1 MFHAWIQPLVIQYG
15 LYAVFFIVMFESA
28 GVPLPGE
35 TALVLASIYAG
46 MSGHLDITHVILVAA
61 AGAIVGD
68 NIGFMVG
75 RRYGLPLVQRYG
87 RLIGLDDRRL
97 AFGQH
102 MFARHGAKI
111 VFFGRF
117 IAVLRIF
124 AALLAGVN
132 HYRWRAFLFYNAAGG
147 IVWAS
152 IFGIGGYFFG
162 EAIHRVAGPVGM
174 IGLGFAVIGLIAGWW
189 IMRRQEERFE
199 REFLE
204 ETEKKRSGAPSED
217 KRAAG

>member
-1 MFHAWIQPLVIQYG
+1 MMHEWIQPIVAQYG
-15 LYAVFFIVMFESA
+15 LYAVFLIVMLESA

-35 TALVLASIYAG
+35 TALVLSSIYAG
-46 MSGHLDITHVILVAA
+46 MSGELEIAHVILVAS
-61 AGAIVGD
+61 AGAIIGD

-87 RLIGLDDRRL
+87 KTIGLDQKRL

-117 IAVLRIF
+117 VAVLRIF

-132 HYRWRAFLFYNAAGG
+132 RYSWRSFLFYNAAGG
-147 IVWAS
+147 ICWATL
-152 IFGIGGYFFG
+152 FGIGGYLFG
-162 EAIHRVAGPVGM
+162 DAMTRVAGPIGM
-174 IGLGFAVIGLIAGWW
+174 IGLAFAVAGLVAGWW
-189 IMRRQEERFE
+189 VMRRQEEKYE

-204 ETEKKRSGAPSED
+204 KSGTSEE
-217 KRAAG
+217 AGGAK

>member
-1 MFHAWIQPLVIQYG
+1 MLHDWIQPIVAQYG
-15 LYAVFFIVMFESA
+15 LYAVFLIVMFESA

-46 MSGHLDITHVILVAA
+46 MSGDLEIAHVILVAA
-61 AGAIVGD
+61 TGAIIGD
-68 NIGFMVG
+68 NIGFIVG
-75 RRYGLPLVQRYG
+75 RRYGLPLVERYG
-87 RLIGLDDRRL
+87 KLIGLDQKRL

-117 IAVLRIF
+117 VAVLRIF

-132 HYRWRAFLFYNAAGG
+132 HYSWRSFLFYNAAGG
-147 IVWAS
+147 ICWATL
-152 IFGIGGYFFG
+152 FGVGGYLFG
-162 EAIHRVAGPVGM
+162 DAMTRVAGPIGMVG
-174 IGLGFAVIGLIAGWW
+174 LAVAVVGLIAGWW
-189 IMRRQEERFE
+189 VMRQQEEKYE

-204 ETEKKRSGAPSED
+204 KGEAQQDSGGA
-217 KRAAG
+217 K